1 MIKFTLITGASSGI
15 GLEMANVCAEKGMNV
30 LLVSLP
36 NEDLAGKAT
45 AISTKY
51 KIKAEYHEC
60 DLTDLSHL
68 NTLVTWVEESG
79 FNVNFLINNAGF
91 GGTMPFDEM
100 SEGYINKMI
109 DLNIKATTHV
119 MNKFIPMLKANS
131 PARILNVSSIISD
144 LVAPYKSIY
153 AATKTYVRNISLSL
167 AYELREHG
175 VSVSVLLPGA
185 TPTNQVVKHQ
195 IEQGAFAAR
204 ATVMNA
210 NEVAR
215 IAIDKALKG
224 KIIIT
229 TGTKNGFIRRLMT
242 TMPNRLSALLAI
254 NQYKKQK
261 NQDELNRN

>member
-15 GLEMANVCAEKGMNV
+15 GLEMANVCAEKGMNI

-36 NEDLAGKAT
+36 NDDLEAKSRS
-45 AISTKY
+45 ISTKY
-51 KIKAEYHEC
+51 KVKAEYHEC
-60 DLTDLSHL
+60 DLTEIRDINNLIK
-68 NTLVTWVEESG
+68 WVEENG

-100 SEGYINKMI
+100 SEEYINKMI

-119 MNKFIPMLKANS
+119 MNKFIPMLKSNS
-131 PARILNVSSIISD
+131 PSRILNVSSIISD

-167 AYELREHG
+167 AYELREEG

-185 TPTNQVVKHQ
+185 TPTNNVVKHQ

-204 ATVMNA
+204 ATVMSA

-215 IAIDKALKG
+215 VAIDKTLKG

-229 TGTKNGFIRRLMT
+229 TGRKNGLIRKFMT
-242 TMPNRLSALLAI
+242 SMPNRLSALLAI

-261 NQDELNRN
+261 TQDELNRN